1 MSGQVA
7 VAVQSVETS
16 WEEPGERPL
25 RDLLSDASEG
35 SWTAWDEII
44 RRFSRLVLHIAARV
58 GLSHS
63 DAADVAQLTWL
74 RLLEHGHQI
83 REPDCLP
90 GWLVSTA
97 RRESIRVAAASRRFV
112 PCADPALEYGDRG
125 KAAVLDEYPVDGEFG
140 PVVEE
145 ALCRLPSRYQTLLRL
160 LASDRCLRYAEI
172 AEEMDVPVGS
182 VGPMRM
188 RALRMLANTPE
199 FRSGQVG
206 WDCVVTAEG
215 VTRLPSQRQAVDA

>member
-1 MSGQVA
+1 MV
-7 VAVQSVETS
+7 V
-16 WEEPGERPL
+16 GESIDGYGELAQERSL
-25 RDLLSDASEG
+25 RDLLAEASEG
-35 SWTAWDEII
+35 SWAAWDEII
-44 RRFSRLVLHIAARV
+44 RRFSRLVLHIAARI

-97 RRESIRVAAASRRFV
+97 RRESIRVAAASRRCV
-112 PCADPALEYGDRG
+112 PCADPATEYGERA
-125 KAAVLDEYPVDGEFG
+125 KTAVLDVYPVDGEFG

-145 ALCRLPSRYQTLLRL
+145 ALSRLPARYQTLLRL

-199 FRSGQVG
+199 FRSGEVG
-206 WDCVVTAEG
+206 WDRVETDSG
-215 VTRLPSQRQAVDA
+215 VTRLPAQRAAAES